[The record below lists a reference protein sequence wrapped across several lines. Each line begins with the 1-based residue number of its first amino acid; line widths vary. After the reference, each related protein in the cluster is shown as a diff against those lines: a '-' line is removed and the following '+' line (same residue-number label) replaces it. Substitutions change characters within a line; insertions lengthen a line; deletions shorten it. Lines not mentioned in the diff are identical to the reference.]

1 MYSLPPAVL
10 FNEQTGRLELCHA
23 EIARRMRR
31 TTRLR
36 SRYRSMLTKRLIMRA
51 FGVPWRAGEG
61 TRAYNQN
68 LFTKLDASLGSV
80 RSGERRGFRLGSRS
94 PIRANKANT

>member
-23 EIARRMRR
+23 EIARRIRR

-36 SRYRSMLTKRLIMRA
+36 SRYRSMLMRRLIMRA
-51 FGVPWRAGEG
+51 FGAPWRAAVGLG
-61 TRAYNQN
+61 AVFRRRA
-68 LFTKLDASLGSV
+68 ASGP
-80 RSGERRGFRLGSRS
+80 S
-94 PIRANKANT
+94 PLLR

>member
-36 SRYRSMLTKRLIMRA
+36 SRYRSMLTRRLIMRA
-51 FGVPWRAGEG
+51 FAAPWRAAVG
-61 TRAYNQN
+61 
-68 LFTKLDASLGSV
+68 LGAAF
-80 RSGERRGFRLGSRS
+80 RRRVATGPS
-94 PIRANKANT
+94 PLLR

>member
-23 EIARRMRR
+23 EIARRIRR
-31 TTRLR
+31 TPRLR

-51 FGVPWRAGEG
+51 FRAPWRAAVALG
-61 TRAYNQN
+61 TALRRRAA
-68 LFTKLDASLGSV
+68 TGP
-80 RSGERRGFRLGSRS
+80 S
-94 PIRANKANT
+94 PLLR